1 MTVIYI
7 IAVIIMLVYFAAPIP
22 IKLIMLGANLIL
34 PDFILYVDEILM
46 VAGVLIHIMK
56 RLNIL
61 SFIVNHIRGI
71 VISIVVLL
79 VAGVTAL
86 FIFFYGHQC
95 QYCH

>member
-34 PDFILYVDEILM
+34 PDFIPYVDEILM

-86 FIFFYGHQC
+86 FIFF
-95 QYCH
+95 

>member
-22 IKLIMLGANLIL
+22 IKLIMLGVNLIL
-34 PDFILYVDEILM
+34 PDFIPYVDEILM

-86 FIFFYGHQC
+86 FIFF
-95 QYCH
+95 

>member
-86 FIFFYGHQC
+86 FIFF
-95 QYCH
+95 

>member
-1 MTVIYI
+1 MTFIYI

-34 PDFILYVDEILM
+34 PDFIPYVDEILM

-86 FIFFYGHQC
+86 FIFF
-95 QYCH
+95 

>member
-34 PDFILYVDEILM
+34 PDFIPYVDEILM
-46 VAGVLIHIMK
+46 IAGVLIHIMK

-71 VISIVVLL
+71 LISVVILL
-79 VAGVTAL
+79 AAGVTAF
-86 FIFFYGHQC
+86 FIFF
-95 QYCH
+95 